1 MGILIMIVLINIKDH
16 HFYYFNLIL
25 KDKNN
30 QILLV
35 LIHQTIS
42 VNLFQF
48 FILNQNSHKIINIL

>member
-1 MGILIMIVLINIKDH
+1 MIVLINIKDH

-30 QILLV
+30 QILLA